1 MSSCT
6 EYLPTDFF
14 DEAKIRNYFPI
25 KPNPAKPEPKIF
37 IYNSFRHSRE
47 SGNPVINIS
56 LNFLI
61 VLSKIFQITD

>member
-1 MSSCT
+1 MT
-6 EYLPTDFF
+6 IIERRPY
-14 DEAKIRNYFPI
+14 AKVVLHSLTRPGRNRKFPNHLI
-25 KPNPAKPEPKIF
+25 ENFPA
-37 IYNSFRHSRE
+37 NRLLSRHSRE